1 VDFLLWG
8 SGGFFGG
15 VWFKGGTAL
24 EKGAEG
30 SREPLLAPALCG
42 GERVSP
48 PARASVPGPTPAL
61 RTEQTRSRP
70 IPPSPARSGALGAGT
85 RFPAF
90 AAYSG
95 ALCNVA

>member
-1 VDFLLWG
+1 
-8 SGGFFGG
+8 
-15 VWFKGGTAL
+15 
-24 EKGAEG
+24 
-30 SREPLLAPALCG
+30 
-42 GERVSP
+42 
-48 PARASVPGPTPAL
+48 VPGPTPAL